1 MAFSKISDVAN
12 ALPLSS
18 NEVRERARSIFSKGN
33 LGLQGCLLLDTT
45 KKASP
50 NDGKN
55 MANENS
61 ALRWGCDIQMSQ
73 AMNKKGTVTRKL
85 NAIPL

>member
-1 MAFSKISDVAN
+1 MHYYLV
-12 ALPLSS
+12 LM
-18 NEVRERARSIFSKGN
+18 N
-33 LGLQGCLLLDTT
+33 LGKGLGVSLAKEISGWRVVFYWILL

-61 ALRWGCDIQMSQ
+61 ALHWGCDRQMSQ
-73 AMNKKGTVTRKL
+73 AMNKKGTVTRKS

>member
-1 MAFSKISDVAN
+1 MHYYLVVMKLGKGLGVSLAKEIS
-12 ALPLSS
+12 
-18 NEVRERARSIFSKGN
+18 
-33 LGLQGCLLLDTT
+33 GCRVVFYWILL

-61 ALRWGCDIQMSQ
+61 ALRWGCDRQMSQ
-73 AMNKKGTVTRKL
+73 AMNKKGTVTRKPD
-85 NAIPL
+85 AIPL

>member
-1 MAFSKISDVAN
+1 MHYYLVVMKIA
-12 ALPLSS
+12 
-18 NEVRERARSIFSKGN
+18 KG
-33 LGLQGCLLLDTT
+33 LGVSLAKEISGCRFVFYWILL
-45 KKASP
+45 KKASL

-85 NAIPL
+85 NAIPI

>member
-1 MAFSKISDVAN
+1 MKLGKGLGVSLAKEIS
-12 ALPLSS
+12 
-18 NEVRERARSIFSKGN
+18 
-33 LGLQGCLLLDTT
+33 GCRFVFYWILL
-45 KKASP
+45 KKASL

-73 AMNKKGTVTRKL
+73 ARNKKRHCYEETECDT
-85 NAIPL
+85 PLKYVRTS